1 MTAGDDGVS
10 DANGRDKSEPD
21 SRPARPFHRPAPLP
35 SMDAF
40 ARADLDPAVVS
51 QVAHESAGALLHV
64 GRAADDP
71 ELTDRLIRLVDE
83 LGLDTIA
90 ELWSMQPARSLPG
103 CLWRLYA
110 LREWVRRDPAGA
122 SAEYRGGLA
131 YADVA
136 GVVAG
141 VASPPGPQELRE
153 LADAILRGVFDG
165 DVGVALHRA
174 AAFCR
179 VIAAGRAA
187 DAPVVSPGESARHA
201 KRAASMLGTGEDLD
215 ACARLW
221 ARDQLV

>member
-1 MTAGDDGVS
+1 M
-10 DANGRDKSEPD
+10 SEQP
-21 SRPARPFHRPAPLP
+21 RRFHRPAPLP

-51 QVAHESAGALLHV
+51 QVAHESAAALLRV

-71 ELTDRLIRLVDE
+71 ELTERLVRLVDE

-110 LREWVRRDPAGA
+110 LREWVRRDPTAA
-122 SAEYRGGLA
+122 SVEYRAGLVF
-131 YADVA
+131 ADVA

-141 VASPPGPQELRE
+141 VGSPPGPDEVRQ

-165 DVGVALHRA
+165 DVAVALHRA

-179 VIAAGRAA
+179 VVAAGRAA
-187 DAPVVSPGESARHA
+187 DAPSASDAESARHA
-201 KRAASMLGTGEDLD
+201 KRAASMLATGEDLD

-221 ARDQLV
+221 ARDQLI

>member
-1 MTAGDDGVS
+1 
-10 DANGRDKSEPD
+10 
-21 SRPARPFHRPAPLP
+21 
-35 SMDAF
+35 MDAF

-51 QVAHESAGALLHV
+51 QVAHESAAALLRV

-71 ELTDRLIRLVDE
+71 ELTDRLVRLVDE
-83 LGLDTIA
+83 LGLDTVA
-90 ELWSMQPARSLPG
+90 ELWSMQPGRSLPG

-110 LREWVRRDPAGA
+110 LREWIRRDPAAA
-122 SAEYRGGLA
+122 SAEYRAGLA

-141 VASPPGPQELRE
+141 VATPPGPEELRA

-165 DVGVALHRA
+165 DVAVALHRA
-174 AAFCR
+174 GAFCC
-179 VIAAGRAA
+179 VVAAGRAT
-187 DAPVVSPGESARHA
+187 DAPAAGAVESAQHA

-221 ARDQLV
+221 ARGQLV